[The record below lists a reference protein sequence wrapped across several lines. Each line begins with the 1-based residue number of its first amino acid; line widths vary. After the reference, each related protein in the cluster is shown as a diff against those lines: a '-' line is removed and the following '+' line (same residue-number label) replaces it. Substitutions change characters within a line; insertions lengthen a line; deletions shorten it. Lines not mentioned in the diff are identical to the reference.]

1 MNGFR
6 VIIISLLALLGGDKI
21 RPVWGDPQQ
30 LRGTTRLRSIAEVS
44 ILNDRHYRL
53 DSRGLAV
60 EVSTTGSVGY
70 SRSFKPVNLGATKLS
85 DRKVAIVWESFG
97 EDRSMLSIMGTE
109 FDPLGKG
116 SDDATIINQ
125 YTEGDQSLPY
135 IESLAGGGRAVVWQ
149 SYSQDGSSWGIY
161 DRVFNAD
168 GSATDENVV
177 PVTNLDA
184 QRFGVLSA
192 LPADIPGE
200 ELPGGGAVVAWRGF
214 VPGEDGVAHIFLRFI
229 SADGVAQGGEIQVDG
244 TGGVALARPSV
255 LTLKDGSGIFVSWA
269 DVSGYIYGRLLVI
282 NGDGTTTWN
291 GSPFQ
296 ISQLEHSRIDFSLA
310 TFTLHSQ
317 FSPVTL
323 DSAELDDGTIILTWL
338 GSLGSANDGI
348 VYGIPVNPFTGAI
361 SAEFALSTDASYSPS
376 VAAVSSDTDESGE
389 NVFVVGWAS
398 QTSSNFEVGRVAVTE
413 QGDSHSILL
422 GKIIQVNAEGSQ
434 AGSPAAVL
442 GLDEL
447 TFVVAY
453 SVFEDDGTASIISQV
468 YEVDLSEINMTETP
482 TPPPTPIPTPS
493 PNPNPTPTP
502 TPSPGNGNDSD
513 DDVVGGSGSGS
524 PGSKG
529 DSTLAVALGVS
540 LGAIA
545 LIALGGGGYIYYKH
559 HKRSHNT
566 PTPPT

>member
-6 VIIISLLALLGGDKI
+6 VIISSLLVLLGGNEI
-21 RPVWGDPQQ
+21 RPVWGDPQH

-44 ILNDRHYRL
+44 ILNGGYYRL
-53 DSRGLAV
+53 DARGLAV

-85 DRKVAIVWESFG
+85 DGKVAIVWESFG

-109 FDPLGKG
+109 FDPLGEG
-116 SDDATIINQ
+116 SGSATIINQ

-135 IESLAGGGRAVVWQ
+135 IVSLAGGGRAVVWQ

-192 LPADIPGE
+192 LPADILGE

-214 VPGEDGVAHIFLRFI
+214 VPGDDGVAHIFLRFI

-244 TGGVALARPSV
+244 TGGVALARPSA

-269 DVSGYIYGRLLVI
+269 DVSGYIYGRLLII

-296 ISQLEHSRIDFSLA
+296 ISQLEDSRIDFSLA
-310 TFTLHSQ
+310 GFTLYSQ
-317 FSPVTL
+317 YSPVTL
-323 DSAELDDGTIILTWL
+323 DSTELDDGTIIVTWL
-338 GSLGSANDGI
+338 GALGGSNDGI
-348 VYGIPVNPFTGAI
+348 VYGIHVNPSTGTI
-361 SAEFALSTDASYSPS
+361 DPEFALSADASFSPS
-376 VAAVSSDTDESGE
+376 VATVSSDTDGSGE
-389 NVFVVGWAS
+389 NLFVIGWAS
-398 QTSSNFEVGRVAVTE
+398 QTSSYFEVGKVAATE

-453 SVFEDDGTASIISQV
+453 SVFEDDGTASIISHV
-468 YEVDLSEINMTETP
+468 YEMDLSEINTEETP
-482 TPPPTPIPTPS
+482 TPPPTPP
-493 PNPNPTPTP
+493 PNPTTAPTTP
-502 TPSPGNGNDSD
+502 NPSPVNDSG
-513 DDVVGGSGSGS
+513 DDVVGGSGT
-524 PGSKG
+524 PGSEG
-529 DSTLAVALGVS
+529 DSTLAIALGVS

-566 PTPPT
+566 ATPST